1 MLRGDRFFGS
11 GLAWYDK
18 SSNANIYIDGHPAAS
33 SANIEAKENVRRS
46 VDAIAAADLEH
57 GAGIYDH

>member
-1 MLRGDRFFGS
+1 
-11 GLAWYDK
+11 LAWYDK
-18 SSNANIYIDGHPAAS
+18 SSNANIYIDGHPATS